1 MKTDPAQP
9 ELVALFTDFGGDGLY
24 VGQMK
29 AVLARL
35 APRVPVVDLMSN
47 APVFNPRASA
57 YLLAALAG
65 SMPAGTLFLG
75 VVDPGVGSDRGALAV
90 RAGSRWFVGP
100 DNGLFS
106 RAWRDAEAVEIRSI
120 EWRPPGCSDSFHGRD
135 LFAPV
140 AGQLCRGERPAGRP
154 LEPGDLVGADWP
166 DQLEEVIYVDHFG
179 NLVTGIRAGSLD
191 LASQLL
197 VGGERVAYART
208 FSSVPGGAPF
218 WYRNSIGLVEIAAN
232 RGRACEL
239 LGVAEGEPVA
249 PCPSP

>member
-1 MKTDPAQP
+1 MKTHAARPD
-9 ELVALFTDFGGDGLY
+9 LVALFTDFGGDGLY
-24 VGQMK
+24 VGQVR

-35 APRVPVVDLMSN
+35 APGVPVVDLVSN
-47 APVFNPRASA
+47 APAFNPRASA

-65 SMPAGTLFLG
+65 AMPAGTLFLG
-75 VVDPGVGSDRGALAV
+75 VVDPGVGSDRGALTV

-100 DNGLFS
+100 DNGLFA

-120 EWRPPGCSDSFHGRD
+120 DWRPPECSVTFHGRD

-140 AGQLCRGERPAGRP
+140 AAQLCRGERPAGRS
-154 LEPGDLVGADWP
+154 LEPGELVGADWP

-179 NLVTGIRAGSLD
+179 NLVTGIRAASLD
-191 LASQLL
+191 RASQLR

-208 FSSVPGGAPF
+208 FSSVPEGTPF

-232 RGRACEL
+232 RSRACEL
-239 LGVAEGEPVA
+239 LGVFEGEPVA
-249 PCPSP
+249 LS